1 MSHSRHAA
9 VGVYYRFYLVANKEM
24 VMKGEI
30 KMFGEGL
37 EGLGKVG
44 QHTVV
49 NASGPNAYIFKSRHK
64 SVFDTT
70 ILLSRV
76 RIDHGFKRLT
86 NLLAIGRAI
95 TPSTGGNTS
104 CSKSW
109 SLCTPYRLQYQLS
122 CSIECSML
130 SLDGQVQLKFYC
142 YRQWLPA

>member
-1 MSHSRHAA
+1 M
-9 VGVYYRFYLVANKEM
+9 N
-24 VMKGEI
+24 GEI

-44 QHTVV
+44 QRAVV
-49 NASGPNAYIFKSRHK
+49 NASGRNTYIFQSRHK

-76 RIDHGFKRLT
+76 RIDHGSKRST
-86 NLLAIGRAI
+86 NFLALSRSI
-95 TPSTGGNTS
+95 TPLTGGNTS

-109 SLCTPYRLQYQLS
+109 SLCTPYRLKYRLS
-122 CSIECSML
+122 SSIKCSML
-130 SLDGQVQLKFYC
+130 SLDGQMQLKFYC